1 MTPALLVLKYLLPRD
16 RQPLASFCL
25 REARLDQV
33 VFAGEGNFQISL
45 GRIAK

>member
-1 MTPALLVLKYLLPRD
+1 MRTVDPC
-16 RQPLASFCL
+16 PLGSEVFAASFCL

-45 GRIAK
+45 GRIAKCGGP